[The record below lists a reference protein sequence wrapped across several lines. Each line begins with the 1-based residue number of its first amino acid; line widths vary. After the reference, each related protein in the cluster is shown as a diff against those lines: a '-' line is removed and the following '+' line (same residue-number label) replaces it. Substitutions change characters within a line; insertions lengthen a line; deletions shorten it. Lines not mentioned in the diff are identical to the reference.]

1 MSVTYR
7 ARRARRVMS
16 EINAVPY
23 IDVVLVLLVIFMI
36 TAPLVLQGI
45 EVDLPGAPSEP
56 LEGEDEDPL
65 VVSMRAD
72 GSIFVNLG
80 LADETRA
87 ANRVTV
93 YSLEEQ
99 VGKLLRARPALPVFV
114 RADASIEYGEV
125 VRVMTILQK
134 AGAISVGLVT
144 EAPGSGAM
152 RDDDTS

>member
-1 MSVTYR
+1 MRSEL
-7 ARRARRVMS
+7 RRKRRVMS

-23 IDVVLVLLVIFMI
+23 IDVMLVLLVIFMV

-45 EVDLPGAPSEP
+45 EVDLPGAPSDP
-56 LEGEDEDPL
+56 LEKDDEDPL

-80 LADETRA
+80 LTDETRA
-87 ANRVTV
+87 ANRVTI

-99 VGKLLRARPALPVFV
+99 VGKLLRARPSLPVFV
-114 RADASIEYGEV
+114 RADTSIDYGEV
-125 VRVMTILQK
+125 VRVMTILQN

-144 EAPGSGAM
+144 EAPNENSL
-152 RDDDTS
+152 

>member
-1 MSVTYR
+1 MRSEL
-7 ARRARRVMS
+7 RRRRRVMS

-23 IDVVLVLLVIFMI
+23 IDVMLVLLVIFMV

-45 EVDLPGAPSEP
+45 EVDLPGAPSDP
-56 LEGEDEDPL
+56 LDKDDEDPL

-80 LADETRA
+80 LTDETRA
-87 ANRVTV
+87 ANRVTI

-99 VGKLLRARPALPVFV
+99 AGKLLRARPSLPVFV
-114 RADASIEYGEV
+114 RADASIDYGEV
-125 VRVMTILQK
+125 VRVMTILQN

-144 EAPGSGAM
+144 EAPDEDSL
-152 RDDDTS
+152 